1 MDLHN
6 ATFGSPLFLTSSRE
20 AQCIVCRRVDVVL
33 CKYPESPKI
42 GIRLSFKRWCN
53 YEASYEALDSGMD
66 GVEVV
71 KG

>member
-1 MDLHN
+1 M
-6 ATFGSPLFLTSSRE
+6 
-20 AQCIVCRRVDVVL
+20 L